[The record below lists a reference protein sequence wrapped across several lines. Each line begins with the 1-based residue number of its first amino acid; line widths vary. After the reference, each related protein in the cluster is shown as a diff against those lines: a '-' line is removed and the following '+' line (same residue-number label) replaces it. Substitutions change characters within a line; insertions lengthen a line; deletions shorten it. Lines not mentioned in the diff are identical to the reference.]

1 MESPGPNNNADKGV
15 LINAICWAGACFA
28 TLFVAAR
35 FFTRVKIIQNL
46 GLDDWLMLSAII
58 LDFVGVAVV
67 SEAVRWGYGRH
78 QASLPLENVVQA
90 VKYAWIAQM
99 PIVLALTIARV
110 SIAAFLLRLFAAN
123 KWLKWFLLVM
133 TLVNTIFAIL
143 PLIMIF
149 AQCTPVTALWDPP
162 TGHCWNPKIQRD
174 FAVVSSAITAFTD
187 LTFALFPIALVFRLQ
202 MKLRHKLGLA
212 SLLGLGIVAMAAT
225 IVSTVVLW
233 GLSARSDFTYES
245 PRLYLWVVSEN
256 HVVFIAGCT
265 PTLRPLWGQY
275 FSRKSSPSGPEHTW
289 SVPRRHKYY
298 KTHFN
303 QVPTLGGSGDDF
315 KMQTYAWREAPT
327 LSEGTRKD
335 SKEDPSVINKTT
347 DVDVDVENHAGRARP
362 LRVAPWERQ
371 VATSPVEQ
379 V

>member
-46 GLDDWLMLSAII
+46 GLDDWLMLSAIVSIFCSNPVFALADKMAQI

-174 FAVVSSAITAFTD
+174 FAVVSS
-187 LTFALFPIALVFRLQ
+187 
-202 MKLRHKLGLA
+202 
-212 SLLGLGIVAMAAT
+212 
-225 IVSTVVLW
+225 
-233 GLSARSDFTYES
+233 
-245 PRLYLWVVSEN
+245 
-256 HVVFIAGCT
+256 
-265 PTLRPLWGQY
+265 GQSSC
-275 FSRKSSPSGPEHTW
+275 FSR
-289 SVPRRHKYY
+289 Y
-298 KTHFN
+298 
-303 QVPTLGGSGDDF
+303 
-315 KMQTYAWREAPT
+315 
-327 LSEGTRKD
+327 
-335 SKEDPSVINKTT
+335 
-347 DVDVDVENHAGRARP
+347 
-362 LRVAPWERQ
+362 
-371 VATSPVEQ
+371 
-379 V
+379 